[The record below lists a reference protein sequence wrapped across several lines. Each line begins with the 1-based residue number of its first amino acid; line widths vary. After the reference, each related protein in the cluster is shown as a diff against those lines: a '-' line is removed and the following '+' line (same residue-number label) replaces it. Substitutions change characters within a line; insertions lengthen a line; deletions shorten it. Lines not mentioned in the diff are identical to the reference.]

1 MLLEYLVEC
10 QALYKCYFIH
20 LRDPLPRMAGIL
32 LLMQVGKVSCKGQL
46 SYLKRKS
53 LHKSLKLQL
62 EMFFAPG
69 M

>member
-10 QALYKCYFIH
+10 QALYKRYFLH
-20 LRDPLPRMAGIL
+20 LHDLLPRMAGIL
-32 LLMQVGKVSCKGQL
+32 LLLQVGKVSFKGQL
-46 SYLKRKS
+46 SYLKRTS
-53 LHKSLKLQL
+53 LHKSLKLQR